1 MHGNKIDRIVSVCI
15 KCSIQFIIQK
25 HLIYSHYYGITGN
38 SSQNVLSLSQS
49 FFLSLTFSLSLSLKF
64 DIMLLHF
71 IYSNEVTEYEHLT
84 ALPVLSTR
92 ICNIVYFTAVFC
104 YNFQM
109 GIYVMQN
116 YTHLNGEYPQF
127 KKTTCITL

>member
-1 MHGNKIDRIVSVCI
+1 MYKIFNSIHYTKTLNIFTLLWHHWKFFSKRPLFVSV
-15 KCSIQFIIQK
+15 F
-25 HLIYSHYYGITGN
+25 L
-38 SSQNVLSLSQS
+38 
-49 FFLSLTFSLSLSLKF
+49 FLSHFLSLSLSLKF